1 MLRATIL
8 FAVSLCVVIGL
19 CANVLIGLP
28 AMTQAPAE
36 VTLTRI
42 DYGTGATPTDVGQRF
57 SDTFAYK
64 DLKLTFTFSCYLIKH
79 GNDYMVWDTGFAP
92 GTNPNAPKVGI
103 VDRLKEVN
111 VTPDQVKY
119 VGISHFHAD
128 HTGQLAPF
136 TNATLLFGKG
146 DWDQVA
152 SPTPMTG
159 ANAAGFKS
167 WIDEKRKVEPL
178 TADKDVFGDGSVIV
192 LRTPGHTPGHSSL
205 LVRLKDMG
213 PVLLTGDLV
222 HFRENY
228 ESNGVPWFNFDR
240 AASIASI
247 ERMKLMAANLKATV
261 IIQHDMRDIGKLPA
275 FPAAAK

>member
-8 FAVSLCVVIGL
+8 FAVGL
-19 CANVLIGLP
+19 CANLLIGLP
-28 AMTQAPAE
+28 AMAQAPAE

-42 DYGTGATPTDVGQRF
+42 DCGTGATPTDVGQRF
-57 SDTFAYK
+57 SDTYAYK

-79 GNDYMVWDTGFAP
+79 GNETMVWDTGFAP

-103 VDRLKEVN
+103 ADRLKELN
-111 VTPDQVKY
+111 VTPDQVKW
-119 VGISHFHAD
+119 VGISHFHGD

-136 TNATLLFGKG
+136 TNATLLIGKG
-146 DWDQVA
+146 DWDQII
-152 SPTPMTG
+152 SPTPMQG
-159 ANAAGFKS
+159 ANVAGFKS

-205 LVRLKDMG
+205 LVKLKNTG

-228 ESNGVPWFNFDR
+228 ETNGVPIFNFDR
-240 AASIASI
+240 AQSIASI
-247 ERMKLMAANLKATV
+247 ERMKQIAANLKATV
-261 IIQHDMRDIGKLPA
+261 VIQHDMRDIGTLPA

>member
-8 FAVSLCVVIGL
+8 FAVGV

-28 AMTQAPAE
+28 AMAQAPAE

-42 DYGTGATPTDVGQRF
+42 DCGTGATPTDVGQRF
-57 SDTFAYK
+57 TDTFAYK

-79 GNDYMVWDTGFAP
+79 GDEYMVWDTGFAP
-92 GTNPNAPKVGI
+92 GTNPNAPTVGI
-103 VDRLKEVN
+103 VDRLKELK
-111 VTPDQVKY
+111 VTPEQVKY
-119 VGISHFHAD
+119 VGISHFHGD
-128 HTGQLAPF
+128 HTGQLEPF
-136 TNATLLFGKG
+136 KNATLFIGKG
-146 DWDQVA
+146 DWDQIT
-152 SPTPMTG
+152 SPTPMQG
-159 ANAAGFKS
+159 ANVAGFKS

-178 TADKDVFGDGSVIV
+178 SLDKDVFGDGSVLV

-213 PVLLTGDLV
+213 PVFLTGDLV

-228 ESNGVPWFNFDR
+228 DSGGVPHFNFDR
-240 AASIASI
+240 AATVASI
-247 ERMKLMAANLKATV
+247 ERMKQIVANVKATV
-261 IIQHDMRDIGKLPA
+261 VIQHDMRDIGKLPA

>member
-8 FAVSLCVVIGL
+8 FAVGL

-28 AMTQAPAE
+28 AIAQAPAE

-42 DYGTGATPTDVGQRF
+42 DCGTGASPTDVGQRF
-57 SDTFAYK
+57 TDTFAYK

-79 GNDYMVWDTGFAP
+79 GDEYMVWDTGFAP
-92 GTNPNAPKVGI
+92 GTNPNAPKIGI
-103 VDRLKEVN
+103 VDRLKELN
-111 VTPDQVKY
+111 VTPEQAKY
-119 VGISHFHAD
+119 VGISHFHGD

-136 TNATLLFGKG
+136 TNATLLIGKG
-146 DWDQVA
+146 DWDGITA
-152 SPTPMTG
+152 TPPMQA
-159 ANAAGFKS
+159 ANVAGFKS

-178 TADKDVFGDGSVIV
+178 TVDKDVFGDGSVIV
-192 LRTPGHTPGHSSL
+192 LRMPGHTPGHSSL

-228 ESNGVPWFNFDR
+228 DSNGVPWFNHDR
-240 AASIASI
+240 AATVASI
-247 ERMKLMAANLKATV
+247 ERMKQIVANLKATV
-261 IIQHDMRDIGKLPA
+261 VIQHDMRDISKLPA